1 MTLTREENIFL
12 IIFIVNLAVSILYLI
27 YGIIFAATARSV
39 KKDKNAKPF
48 QDNRRTYLLRFCVM
62 VFCPLIGPLFFFIS
76 HLFYLTFFRFSVNL
90 EDVSFS
96 KERVET
102 QVKANEEQER
112 NIIPVEE
119 ALAIN
124 DKKSLRTA
132 MMSIIRG
139 ETKGSLSSIAM
150 ALDADDSET
159 AHYAASILSDKL
171 NEFRMNVRKMYADFL
186 NHHDNTECGENL
198 IDYMNEY
205 LEQKIFTQLEQNGF
219 VRMMEETANTLYEKD
234 ASILTAQRYENICL
248 RLLEIEEFEK
258 TEKWCQRLAGHYPE
272 ELCTYTCRLKLYFTT
287 KDRNAFF
294 QTLNA
299 LKETEIVIDNE
310 TLEMLRI
317 FS

>member
-1 MTLTREENIFL
+1 MTLTREENIVL
-12 IIFIVNLAVSILYLI
+12 IIFIVNLAVSLLFLI
-27 YGIIFAATARSV
+27 YGILFAGTARAV
-39 KKDKNAKPF
+39 KKDEEAKLF
-48 QDNRRTYLLRFCVM
+48 KDNRRTYLLRFFVM
-62 VFCPLIGPLFFFIS
+62 VICPIVGPLFFFIS
-76 HLFYLTFFRFSVNL
+76 HIFYLTFFRFNVNL

-96 KERVET
+96 QERVET
-102 QVKANEEQER
+102 QVRADEEQER

-119 ALAIN
+119 ALAVN

-132 MMSIIRG
+132 MMGIIRG
-139 ETKGSLSSIAM
+139 ETDGSLSSITM

-171 NEFRMNVRKMYADFL
+171 NEFRMNVRKMYSDFF
-186 NHHDNTECGENL
+186 NDCENTECGENL

-205 LEQKIFTQLEQNGF
+205 LGQKIFTQLEQNGF
-219 VRMMEETANTLYEKD
+219 VRMMEETANALYEKD
-234 ASILTAQRYENICL
+234 ASILTAKRYECVCL
-248 RLLEIEEFEK
+248 RLLEIGEYESAA
-258 TEKWCQRLAGHYPE
+258 KWCQRLAGQYPG
-272 ELCTYTCRLKLYFTT
+272 ELCAYTCQLKLYFTL

-310 TLEMLRI
+310 TLEIIRI

>member
-12 IIFIVNLAVSILYLI
+12 IIFIVNLAVSMLYLI
-27 YGIIFAATARSV
+27 YGILFAATAGSV
-39 KKDKNAKPF
+39 KKDEDAKLF
-48 QDNRRTYLLRFCVM
+48 KDNRRTYLLRFFVM
-62 VFCPLIGPLFFFIS
+62 VFCPIAGSLFFSIS
-76 HLFYLTFFRFSVNL
+76 HLFYLTFFRFNVDL

-102 QVKANEEQER
+102 QVRADEEQER

-119 ALAIN
+119 ALAVN

-171 NEFRMNVRKMYADFL
+171 NEFRMNVRKMYSNFHNA
-186 NHHDNTECGENL
+186 HENTECGENL

-234 ASILTAQRYENICL
+234 ASILTAERYEYICL
-248 RLLEIEEFEK
+248 RLLEIEEYEN
-258 TEKWCQRLAGHYPE
+258 TAKWCQRLAGQYPE
-272 ELCTYTCRLKLYFTT
+272 ELCAYTCQLKLYFMK

-294 QTLNA
+294 QILNA
-299 LKETEIVIDNE
+299 LKETEIAIDNE
-310 TLEMLRI
+310 TLEMIRI

>member
-1 MTLTREENIFL
+1 MTLTGEENIFL
-12 IIFIVNLAVSILYLI
+12 IIFIVNLAASMLYLI
-27 YGIIFAATARSV
+27 YGVLFAAATKTI
-39 KKDKNAKPF
+39 KKNENAKLF

-62 VFCPLIGPLFFFIS
+62 VFCPVVGPLFFFTS
-76 HLFYLTFFRFSVNL
+76 HLFYLTFFRFSVDL

-102 QVKANEEQER
+102 QVRANEEQER

-119 ALAIN
+119 ALAVN

-186 NHHDNTECGENL
+186 NNHENTECGENL

-234 ASILTAQRYENICL
+234 ASVLTAKRYEYVCL
-248 RLLEIEEFEK
+248 RLLETEEFESV
-258 TEKWCQRLAGHYPE
+258 EKWCRRLAGQYPE
-272 ELCTYTCRLKLYFTT
+272 ELCTYTCRLKLYFMT
-287 KDRNAFF
+287 KNRNAFF

-299 LKETEIVIDNE
+299 LKKTEIVIDNE
-310 TLEMLRI
+310 TLEMIRI